1 MTDPLRTGRLP
12 DPADVSE
19 RDRDAHIEELLLA
32 GLDHYFA
39 EQHEQ
44 AINVW
49 TRVLFIDRGHA
60 RARAYIERARGAVAE
75 RLRKGDE
82 LLHTGSAAFDRGDAA
97 AARRLLASAVEHGA
111 SPDEAHA
118 LLARIDRL
126 EIAAAPPE
134 PAPRRSDP
142 RAAREVPTT
151 AVAPAARW
159 KWIGGGIMAGLLLSA
174 LGMGLVVQG
183 GVASGLFGRSEQPS
197 ATLNAPLPVLSMAEV
212 ALSRGELLHARGR
225 LHEALAAL
233 EAVPTGDPL
242 RPRADI
248 LTATIQQQLL
258 SAARSADRAQPEGDP
273 RRP

>member
-12 DPADVSE
+12 DSADVSE

-32 GLDHYFA
+32 GLDHYFS

-75 RLRKGDE
+75 RQRKGDE

-97 AARRLLASAVEHGA
+97 AARRLVASAVEHGA
-111 SPDEAHA
+111 SPDEALA

-126 EIAAAPPE
+126 EIAAARPE
-134 PAPRRSDP
+134 PAPLRSDP
-142 RAAREVPTT
+142 RAARGVPT
-151 AVAPAARW
+151 AEAAPAARW
-159 KWIGGGIMAGLLLSA
+159 KWIGAGIVAGLLLSA
-174 LGMGLVVQG
+174 LAMGLVV
-183 GVASGLFGRSEQPS
+183 ASGFFGRSDQPS
-197 ATLNAPLPVLSMAEV
+197 ATLNAPLPVLSIAEV
-212 ALSRGELLHARGR
+212 ALSRGESLHARGR

-258 SAARSADRAQPEGDP
+258 SAARSAERPQAEGDP